1 MSRLISVVIKP
12 TLACNMSCRH
22 CYHSPEELSS
32 KGRISFDRI
41 EHLFSMLSREYDS
54 VWFVWH
60 GGEPLTLPFSFY
72 KKVFE
77 LEDRYFGP
85 HRCGNTIQTNGLT
98 LDRKFV
104 KFCRDRQVNIGISHE
119 GPWDGL
125 LREQG
130 EKVEST
136 IRTMSEDGRVFSVN
150 STICR
155 EDQDR
160 QAEIYRHFRDIGAS
174 LSLVPVL
181 PVGCTACHRELVP
194 DPDEYIRRSNEAFD
208 EWLHDADAKTPL
220 APHYLYVLSV
230 LGNPQFNDCAH
241 SSCLTKWL
249 CMYPNGD
256 LYPCAKPC
264 PPAMRLCNIDDI
276 RSISE
281 VFRTD
286 GFAEILK
293 GSVVRRQKCQSC
305 DLYGYCMGG
314 CSIDAYYESGI
325 ENNGGDSCRIFR
337 GIFTHVKQCMDE
349 IVSERK
355 DLSAYNPFVR
365 DAVLGKLVNPALG
378 GLRRS
383 SINS

>member
-22 CYHSPEELSS
+22 CYHTPEELSS
-32 KGRISFDRI
+32 GERISFGRL

-72 KKVFE
+72 KKVVE

-85 HRCGNTIQTNGLT
+85 HRCGNTIQTNGLN
-98 LDRKFV
+98 LDKKFV
-104 KFCRDRQVNIGISHE
+104 KFCRDHMINLGISHE
-119 GPWDGL
+119 GPYDGV
-125 LREQG
+125 LRQHGKE
-130 EKVEST
+130 VEDT
-136 IRTMSEDGRVFSVN
+136 VRRMSEQERVFSVN
-150 STICR
+150 STVAR

-160 QAEIYRHFRDIGAS
+160 QAEIYRHFRDLGAAVS
-174 LSLVPVL
+174 IVPVL
-181 PVGCTACHRELVP
+181 PVGCAASKPELVP
-194 DPDEYIRRSNEAFD
+194 DPDAYIRSSIEAFD
-208 EWLHDADAKTPL
+208 TWLYDADARTPL

-241 SSCLTKWL
+241 NSCLTKWL

-264 PPAMRLCNIDDI
+264 PSSMRMCNVDDI

-281 VFRTD
+281 AFRTP

-293 GSVVRRQKCQSC
+293 GTIVRRQKCQTC
-305 DLYGYCMGG
+305 EIYDYCQGG
-314 CSIDAYYESGI
+314 CSIDAYYETGI
-325 ENNGGDSCRIFR
+325 ENNGGDSCRIYREVFA
-337 GIFTHVKQCMDE
+337 HVKKCMDE
-349 IVSERK
+349 IISEKK
-355 DLSAYNPFVR
+355 DLSQYNPFIR

-378 GLRRS
+378 G
-383 SINS
+383 I